1 MLGFSYSSSNKSK
14 VHLRPKKK
22 EEMRIARLGPI
33 NQEKPA
39 VIVSDTEAVFIDDVI
54 SDFNRIELENSAISK
69 VEKIDLSSRPKVKIS
84 DFRIGSPVARPTKV
98 ICVGLN
104 YAKHAVESGMT
115 APAEPVIFM
124 KAPDTVIG
132 ANDDVVVPPNSQK
145 TDYEV
150 ELCIVIGNNALY
162 LKSPEDAASHIL
174 GYTISQDISE
184 RHWQI
189 ERSGQWVKGKSFP
202 TFNPMGPWIVTKDE
216 LAKNGLDPS
225 NLALSCTIDGEVR
238 QNSRTDDLIFGI
250 NHCVWY
256 ISQFMELKAGD
267 VINTGTPAGVG
278 MGFKPEKYLK
288 GGENIVT
295 TIEGIGTIKNK
306 VVNYK

>member
-1 MLGFSYSSSNKSK
+1 MK
-14 VHLRPKKK
+14 
-22 EEMRIARLGPI
+22 IARLGALG
-33 NQEKPA
+33 QEKPA
-39 VIVSDTEAVFIDDVI
+39 VIVSDSEAIFVDDVI
-54 SDFNRIELENSAISK
+54 SDFNRAELENGAITK
-69 VEKIDLSSRPKVKIS
+69 IEKIDLNGRPKVRIEN
-84 DFRIGSPVARPTKV
+84 FRIGSPVARPTKV

-115 APAEPVIFM
+115 PPTEPVIFM

-132 ANDDVVVPPNSQK
+132 PNDDVVVPPNSKK

-150 ELCIVIGNNALY
+150 ELCIVIGKNALY
-162 LKSPEDAASHIL
+162 LKSPDEASKYIL

-184 RHWQI
+184 RHWQV

-202 TFNPMGPWIVTKDE
+202 TFNPMGPWIVTADE
-216 LAKNGLDPS
+216 FAKNGLDPN
-225 NLALSCTIDGEVR
+225 NLSLSCTINGEVR
-238 QNSRTDDLIFGI
+238 QNSRTNDLIFGI

-267 VINTGTPAGVG
+267 VINTGTPEGVG
-278 MGFKPEKYLK
+278 MGFKPEKYLI
-288 GGENIVT
+288 GGESIVT

-306 VVNYK
+306 VINYK

>member
-69 VEKIDLSSRPKVKIS
+69 VEKLDLSTRPKVKIS

-150 ELCIVIGNNALY
+150 ELCVVIGKNALY
-162 LKSPEDAASHIL
+162 LKSPEDAAAHIL

>member
-1 MLGFSYSSSNKSK
+1 
-14 VHLRPKKK
+14 
-22 EEMRIARLGPI
+22 MRIARLGPI

-39 VIVSDTEAVFIDDVI
+39 VIVSNTEAVFVDDVI

-150 ELCIVIGNNALY
+150 ELCVVIGKNALY
-162 LKSPEDAASHIL
+162 LKSPEDAAAHIL

-267 VINTGTPAGVG
+267 VINTGTPEGVG
-278 MGFKPEKYLK
+278 FGFRPEKYLK

>member
-1 MLGFSYSSSNKSK
+1 MLGFSYSSSNNSK

-69 VEKIDLSSRPKVKIS
+69 IEKLDLSSRPKVKIS

-150 ELCIVIGNNALY
+150 ELCVVIGKNALY
-162 LKSPEDAASHIL
+162 LKSPEDVASHIL

-278 MGFKPEKYLK
+278 MGFKPEKFLK

>member
-1 MLGFSYSSSNKSK
+1 
-14 VHLRPKKK
+14 
-22 EEMRIARLGPI
+22 MRIARLGPI

-39 VIVSDTEAVFIDDVI
+39 VIVSDTEAVFVDDVI

-69 VEKIDLSSRPKVKIS
+69 VEKLDLSSRPKVKIS

-150 ELCIVIGNNALY
+150 ELCVVICKNALY
-162 LKSPEDAASHIL
+162 LKSPEDAAAHIL

-267 VINTGTPAGVG
+267 VINTGTPEGVG
-278 MGFKPEKYLK
+278 FGFRPEKYLK

>member
-1 MLGFSYSSSNKSK
+1 MLRFSYPSSLAPKL
-14 VHLRPKKK
+14 HLYRNVRK
-22 EEMRIARLGPI
+22 MRIARLGQI
-33 NQEKPA
+33 YKEKPA
-39 VIVSDTEAVFIDDVI
+39 VVVSDTEAVFVDDLI
-54 SDFNRIELENSAISK
+54 SDFNRVELENGAMQK
-69 VEKIDLSSRPKVKIS
+69 LAKADLSNRPKVKIA
-84 DFRIGSPVARPTKV
+84 DYRIGSPVARPTKV

-104 YAKHAVESGMT
+104 YAKHAVESGMA

-132 ANDDVVVPPNSQK
+132 PNDEIVVPPNSLK

-150 ELCIVIGNNALY
+150 ELCVVIGKNALY
-162 LKSPEDAASHIL
+162 LKSPEEAADHIL
-174 GYTISQDISE
+174 GYTISQDVSE
-184 RHWQI
+184 RHWQV

-202 TFNPMGPWIVTKDE
+202 TFNPMGPWIVTAAE
-216 LAKNGLDPS
+216 LAKNKLDPN
-225 NLALSCTIDGEVR
+225 NLSLSCTIDGEVR
-238 QNSRTDDLIFGI
+238 QNSRTNDLIFGI
-250 NHCVWY
+250 NHCIWY

-267 VINTGTPAGVG
+267 VVNTGTPEGVG

>member
-1 MLGFSYSSSNKSK
+1 
-14 VHLRPKKK
+14 
-22 EEMRIARLGPI
+22 MRIARLGPI

-39 VIVSDTEAVFIDDVI
+39 VIVSDTEAVFVDDVI

-69 VEKIDLSSRPKVKIS
+69 LEKIDLSTRPKVKIS

-104 YAKHAVESGMT
+104 YTKHAVESGMT

-150 ELCIVIGNNALY
+150 ELCVVIGKNALY
-162 LKSPEDAASHIL
+162 LKSPEEAASHIL

-267 VINTGTPAGVG
+267 VINTGTPEGVG
-278 MGFKPEKYLK
+278 FGFRPEKYLK

>member
-1 MLGFSYSSSNKSK
+1 MK
-14 VHLRPKKK
+14 
-22 EEMRIARLGPI
+22 IARLGEI
-33 NQEKPA
+33 YKEKPA
-39 VIVSDTEAVFIDDVI
+39 VVVSATEAVFVDDLI
-54 SDFNRIELENSAISK
+54 SDWSRTELENGALEK
-69 VEKIDLSSRPKVKIS
+69 VAKADLSNRPKVKLS
-84 DFRIGSPVARPTKV
+84 DFRFGSPVTRPTKV

-104 YAKHAVESGMT
+104 YAKHAKETGMD

-132 ANDDVVVPPNSQK
+132 GNDQIVVPPNSAK

-150 ELCIVIGNNALY
+150 ELCVVIKKNALY
-162 LKSPEDAASHIL
+162 LKSPEDAADYIL
-174 GYTISQDISE
+174 GYTVSQDVSE
-184 RHWQI
+184 RHWQV

-202 TFNPMGPWIVTKDE
+202 TFNPMGPWIVTADE
-216 LAKNGLDPS
+216 LAKNGLNPN
-225 NLALSCTIDGEVR
+225 NLSLSCTIDGEVR
-238 QNSRTDDLIFGI
+238 QNSRTNDLIFGI

-267 VINTGTPAGVG
+267 VINTGTPEGVG

-288 GGENIVT
+288 GGENIIT

>member
-69 VEKIDLSSRPKVKIS
+69 LEKLDLSSRPKVKIS

-150 ELCIVIGNNALY
+150 ELCVVIGKNALY